1 MVMTRSLPASAH
13 LSLPSSV
20 LRLTS
25 SEARIPAMTIQEATN
40 PQEWDAFLATQTFRP
55 FLQSWTMGEV
65 YRDTKQEPIRLEV
78 REGQEIVAIC
88 LAILVPARRG
98 RHLMIPYG
106 PVMRSTEY
114 GVQSTEVFNLLLEK
128 LKRVAKEHR
137 CSFIRMSP
145 FWPSDFPSSRVPSAI
160 PSPLHLLAE
169 HLWYLPLQTPDPWQ
183 FNSPLTAG
191 EGLGVRGT
199 HRTEEELLAGLR
211 KTTRNLVRRA
221 ERDGVTV
228 EASKDP
234 NREIEHFIALHEE
247 PRQRHGFTP
256 YTHAFF
262 RSQVRR
268 FSARNECTLYLARFQ
283 GEVAAASIH
292 MHAFGECSY
301 HHGASTHRLSK
312 VPTSYLLQW
321 TAIRDAL
328 KRGDH
333 VYNFWGIAPVI
344 GNRESGIGPRTS
356 EQEQGSS
363 RSPNP
368 ESRIPSSHPFAGVTL
383 FKTGF
388 GGGLLPLTHCM
399 DFPLSARYHLTR
411 AFELLRKWRRG
422 F

>member
-1 MVMTRSLPASAH
+1 
-13 LSLPSSV
+13 
-20 LRLTS
+20 
-25 SEARIPAMTIQEATN
+25 MTIQEAKN
-40 PQEWDAFLATQTFRP
+40 PQEWDAFLAQEPFRP

-65 YRDTKQEPIRLEV
+65 YRDTNQEPIRLEV
-78 REGQEIVAIC
+78 RDEGKIVSICQAIF
-88 LAILVPARRG
+88 VPAKRG

-106 PVMRSTEY
+106 PVLSYQLPASSYQLALDSLIQELT
-114 GVQSTEVFNLLLEK
+114 N
-128 LKRVAKEHR
+128 VARAHQ

-145 FWPSDFPSSRVPSAI
+145 FWPLQAKSYKLKAT

-169 HLWYLPLQTPDPWQ
+169 HLWYLPLVQPDPW
-183 FNSPLTAG
+183 NTELTATSYQ
-191 EGLGVRGT
+191 LQA
-199 HRTEEELLAGLR
+199 RTEEELLMAMR

-247 PRQRHGFTP
+247 TRQRHGFTP
-256 YTHAFF
+256 YTNAFF
-262 RSQVRR
+262 RAQVRR
-268 FSARNECTLYLARFQ
+268 FAERGECTLYLARFQ

-292 MHAFGECSY
+292 MHAFGETSY

-328 KRGDH
+328 KRGDR
-333 VYNFWGIAPVI
+333 VYNFWGIAPLPQLD
-344 GNRESGIGPRTS
+344 GEQLPATS
-356 EQEQGSS
+356 SKLKA
-363 RSPNP
+363 
-368 ESRIPSSHPFAGVTL
+368 HPFAGVTL

-388 GGGLLPLTHCM
+388 GGSLLPLVHCM
-399 DFPLSARYHLTR
+399 DFPLSARYHFTR
-411 AFELLRKWRRG
+411 AFEILRKWKRG